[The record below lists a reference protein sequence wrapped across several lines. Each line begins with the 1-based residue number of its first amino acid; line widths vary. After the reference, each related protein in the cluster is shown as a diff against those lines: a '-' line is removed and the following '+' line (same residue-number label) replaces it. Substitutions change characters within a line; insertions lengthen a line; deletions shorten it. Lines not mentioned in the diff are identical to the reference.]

1 MTNEP
6 LLDAMHSD
14 VRIRALL
21 THIDAAATGH
31 RRANGCPHCARRR
44 RTARPRVAVSR
55 VAVSRRCPALPRAA
69 ARTGDSRE
77 LLASPR
83 SDTEIAGRR
92 ETRP

>member
-1 MTNEP
+1 MCAAYVRGWALTLHGLATGLPGGHCPSERALDPDTVMPNQP

-21 THIDAAATGH
+21 THIDAAATG
-31 RRANGCPHCARRR
+31 
-44 RTARPRVAVSR
+44 
-55 VAVSRRCPALPRAA
+55 
-69 ARTGDSRE
+69 DSRG
-77 LLASPR
+77 LLANPH